1 MASDVQTRAPSVG
14 PQFEELD
21 MRGNGRRVNVFV
33 NESALRAWLTGK
45 PANTSTTPPPTS
57 TAPSNR
63 TDTAKDPRS

>member
-1 MASDVQTRAPSVG
+1 
-14 PQFEELD
+14 